1 MVLRRRVAAGAA
13 FAFLAIAL
21 APVAR
26 AQGGACAAWQIEYAL
41 AGNLRLEDTPFGQG
55 DGLYAVGPGSAVI
68 RFEDRDGQPGGAATL
83 RSYEL
88 HEHFT
93 VTSKALVWTTTV
105 VTDATTRAGPEQ
117 GGVIASG
124 ALRRTT
130 LEWSTPL
137 VGYRTDGTL
146 TCEGQL
152 CGKFGA
158 PPPGRSELHIGP
170 GQVPFGSFEF
180 SRDAQ
185 TFTMASTLVSKT
197 DAPRQTTHLA
207 LSGRETSR
215 QCIAVR

>member
-1 MVLRRRVAAGAA
+1 MVYRPVAAGAA
-13 FAFLAIAL
+13 LALLAIAL
-21 APVAR
+21 APTAR
-26 AQGGACAAWQIEYAL
+26 AQAGACAAWQIEYAL
-41 AGNLRLEDTPFGQG
+41 AGNLCLEDTPFGQG
-55 DGLYAVGPGSAVI
+55 DGVYAVGPGRAVV

-88 HEHFT
+88 REHFT
-93 VTSKALVWTTTV
+93 VTSKALLWTTTV

-117 GGVIASG
+117 GGVIATG
-124 ALRRTT
+124 VLRRTT
-130 LEWSTPL
+130 LEWSTPV

-170 GQVPFGSFEF
+170 AQVTFGSFELA
-180 SRDAQ
+180 RDLQ
-185 TFTMASTLVSKT
+185 TFAMASTLVSKT
-197 DAPRQTTHLA
+197 DAPRQTAHLA

-215 QCIAVR
+215 QCIPAR